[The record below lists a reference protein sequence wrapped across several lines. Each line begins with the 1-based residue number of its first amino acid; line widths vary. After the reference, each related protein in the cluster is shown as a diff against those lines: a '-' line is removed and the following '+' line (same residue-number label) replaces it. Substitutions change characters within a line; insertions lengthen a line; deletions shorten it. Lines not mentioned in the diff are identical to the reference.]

1 MSKRDDVKDYNTKL
15 GQMKSVRNNYD
26 SYWQDVAD
34 YTLPKRDFNTD
45 RTQGEKRMTNLYDS
59 TAIHATEQ
67 LASGLHG
74 MLTPPSSKWF
84 FLRAGRLSSNDN
96 ARAWLDGATDFLSDI
111 FSSPESSFAT
121 SVFEAYLDLVAF
133 GNAAMAVTFS
143 KGRINFLTKKL
154 RNCWVLENDDGEI
167 DTIYI
172 CEKMSPSNMVRKFG
186 IENVDDKVIKAYEG
200 NQDVKFEVLH
210 AIEPRKDNKGRG
222 AAKNLKPFKSCF
234 IDLDSKKVMKED
246 GFDDFPFLFPRM
258 SKRSGETYGYGPG
271 MNALAEVKELNKIAE
286 IMTRA
291 ASKNIDPPV
300 LSPAEGLILPL
311 RLDPAGINFYNPD
324 LGEPKFWQNGFQP
337 NYFEAVLEYKR
348 NLVNKMYY
356 VDWMNLPQ
364 IDRQTTVEVMQRAQ
378 EGQRMMSPM
387 LSRLHSEFLSKLIR
401 RVLYMSLDNG
411 LIPKPPEEL
420 QGSDVSIEYTSP
432 MSIAQKATASQSVLQ
447 GLTVMAQLAQFDQ
460 SVAMRIN
467 ADAIGKDQVLNTY
480 AWPVGYIRSDEE
492 MLNLQQQQAEAAAQ
506 AQQAAQTESLSKSAK
521 NISGAYAEIQNA

>member
-1 MSKRDDVKDYNTKL
+1 MAGDNIKEYVTKFE
-15 GQMKSVRNNYD
+15 QMKTVRNNYD
-26 SYWQDVAD
+26 SYWQEVAD
-34 YTLPKRDFNTD
+34 FTLPKRDFNTT
-45 RTQGEKRMTNLYDS
+45 REQGSRRMTGLYDS

-84 FLRAGRLSSNDN
+84 FLRAGQAGSSDS
-96 ARAWLDGATDFLSDI
+96 ARAWLDMATMYLSNI

-133 GNAAMAVTFS
+133 GNAAMAVVFS
-143 KGRINFLTKKL
+143 NGKINFITKRL
-154 RNCWVLENDDGEI
+154 RNCWIMENDDGVV
-167 DTIYI
+167 DTLYI
-172 CEKMSPSNMVRKFG
+172 CEKMIPSNMIRKFG
-186 IENVDDKVIKAYEG
+186 IENVSDKVVKAYETD
-200 NQDVKFEVLH
+200 QDVKFEVLH
-210 AIEPRKDNKGRG
+210 AIEPRKINKGRG
-222 AAKNLKPFKSCF
+222 AAKELKPFKSCF
-234 IDLDSKKVMKED
+234 IDLDNKKVMKDE
-246 GFDDFPFLFPRM
+246 GFDDFPFLYPRM

-271 MNALAEVKELNKIAE
+271 MNALSEVKELNKIAE

-291 ASKNIDPPV
+291 ASKNIDPPI

-348 NLVNKMYY
+348 DLVNKMYY

-387 LSRLHSEFLSKLIR
+387 LSRLHSEFLSQLIR
-401 RVLYMSLDNG
+401 RVLFLSLDNG
-411 LIPKPPEEL
+411 LIPRPPEEL

-432 MSIAQKATASQSVLQ
+432 MSIAQRATASQAVLQ
-447 GLTVMAQLAQFDQ
+447 GLTVMAQLAQFDP
-460 SVAMRIN
+460 SVALRVN
-467 ADAIGKDQVLNTY
+467 ADAIGKDQALNTY
-480 AWPVGYIRSDEE
+480 AWPIEYLRTDDELRVMKE
-492 MLNLQQQQAEAAAQ
+492 QQQAQADAANEAAQ
-506 AQQAAQTESLSKSAK
+506 VESYSKSAK
-521 NISGAYAEIQNA
+521 NVAGAMGELQNA